1 MSEFVDAV
9 SEQVLTALRQ
19 IIRAIDRQSKNL
31 EKKYGLT
38 IPQLV
43 VLKETEKGRELTV
56 GEIAKK
62 VSLSQATVT
71 TILDRLESRG
81 LVERHRSSE
90 DKRRV
95 MVRTTPHGNDI
106 LKDSPSILQEH
117 FLRQFGKL
125 AEWEQSLILSSL
137 QRIVSM
143 MNAEDI
149 EAVPHLMSGFESG
162 IEQKK

>member
-1 MSEFVDAV
+1 MSDFIDSV

-31 EKKYGLT
+31 EKEYGLT

-43 VLKETEKGRELTV
+43 VLKETAKSGELTV
-56 GEIAKK
+56 GVIAER

-71 TILDRLESRG
+71 TILDRLENRG
-81 LVERHRSSE
+81 LLERRRSLE

-95 MVRTTPHGNDI
+95 IVRTTQRGNEI
-106 LKDSPSILQEH
+106 LKESPSILQEH

-149 EAVPHLMSGFESG
+149 EAVPHLMSGFDSG
-162 IEQKK
+162 IEQKT